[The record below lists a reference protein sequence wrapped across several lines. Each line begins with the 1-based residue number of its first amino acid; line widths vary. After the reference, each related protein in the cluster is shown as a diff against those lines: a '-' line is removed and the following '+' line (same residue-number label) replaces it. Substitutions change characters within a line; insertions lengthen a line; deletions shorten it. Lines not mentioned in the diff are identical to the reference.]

1 MNPFATRA
9 LGATGVQLT
18 QLGFGGA
25 PMGELTAR
33 LPEAEAI
40 ATVEQAYR
48 SGVRYF
54 DTSPWYGLG
63 LSEHRVGHLLRQQPR
78 ASFVLSTKVGR
89 VLRAPDNPAAVDRGP
104 WAGGLDFVLRFDYGH
119 DGVMRSYEDSLMRL
133 GLNRVDLLLIH
144 DLDILYHKT
153 DAGVEGC
160 LRELDQGGW
169 RALEDLKA
177 AGLIRGIGAG
187 INEMGMIPRFLDR
200 FPIDFFL
207 VAMPYSLIAQ
217 APLLEEFPRCAEGGV
232 GLVIGAPFASG
243 ILATGAVEG
252 ARYNYQPAPSAVLE
266 KVARIEGVCARH
278 GVPLSAAALQF
289 PLGHPSVASVIP
301 GTASP
306 AEVEAA
312 VRTMEVEIPQALWDD
327 LRAEG
332 LIAAESPTPGSGGG
346 AL

>member
-9 LGATGVQLT
+9 LGATGVRLT

-40 ATVEQAYR
+40 GTVEQAYR

-63 LSEHRVGHLLRQQPR
+63 LSEHRVGHVLRQQPR

-89 VLRAPDNPAAVDRGP
+89 VLRAPDDPGAVDRGP

-153 DAGVEGC
+153 DGGVEGR

-169 RALEDLKA
+169 RALEDLKS

-207 VAMPYSLIAQ
+207 VAMPYSLIDQ
-217 APLLEEFPRCAEGGV
+217 EPLRDEFPRCAEAGV

-252 ARYNYQPAPSAVLE
+252 ARYNYQPAPPEVLE
-266 KVARIEGVCARH
+266 KVARIERVCARH
-278 GVPLSAAALQF
+278 GVPLPAAALQF
-289 PLGHPSVASVIP
+289 PLGHPSVAAVIP

-306 AEVEAA
+306 EEVEVS
-312 VRTMEVEIPQALWDD
+312 VRTMEAPIPAALWDD
-327 LRAEG
+327 LGAEG
-332 LIAAESPTPGSGGG
+332 LIAAAAPTPGARDPS
-346 AL
+346 L